1 MSVIQLEL
9 FVDHLNEQKARFFP
23 SIKKLELVELKQF
36 SSEEQLLSMS
46 NFLKSKEY
54 NPLKIETNTLLCSV
68 FFSTTILVDY
78 MNDYSYNIGDEKPK
92 SKYSNY

>member
-1 MSVIQLEL
+1 
-9 FVDHLNEQKARFFP
+9 
-23 SIKKLELVELKQF
+23 
-36 SSEEQLLSMS
+36 MS